1 MTHTS
6 PSARRAA
13 ALPACAAAALVLLTA
28 CGDGGGTSA
37 APQRVP
43 VTVAPPGSTAGP
55 FGRDTAGPRPAATST
70 RCRTFELKA
79 SVGRRDPGAG
89 QVNFP
94 VVLTNTSERTC
105 TVRGYPGAAFVDAA
119 GRQLGPDPLRSPGT
133 PTTVTLRPGRSAW
146 AGLTFSSPEV
156 SEARTAVPAALLVTP
171 PDEHDHLTV
180 EWTAG
185 PVPVGGNASS
195 VFLTVLGPGTGP

>member
-6 PSARRAA
+6 PSAHRAA
-13 ALPACAAAALVLLTA
+13 ALPACAVAVLVLLTG

-37 APQRVP
+37 APQRMSN
-43 VTVAPPGSTAGP
+43 TVAPSSSATGP
-55 FGRDTAGPRPAATST
+55 SDRGTDGTRATATST

-94 VVLTNTSERTC
+94 VVLTNVSDRAC

-119 GRQLGPDPLRSPGT
+119 DRQLGPDPQRSPGT
-133 PTTVTLRPGRSAW
+133 PATVTLRPGHSAW

-156 SEARTAVPAALLVTP
+156 SGARTAVPAALIVTP

-195 VFLTVLGPGTGP
+195 VFLTVLSPGTGP